1 MRCFGA
7 RGYVSQEQLKR
18 TERLVRSMR
27 QAQRGRERAR
37 IAALSNQDI
46 ARIMARTIVER
57 VRAAASV
64 EIADFLRAGIPV
76 HRIEK
81 NRDAAMRQARK
92 LDPSLDAILSMPVS
106 A

>member
-1 MRCFGA
+1 MRAFGA
-7 RGYVSQEQLKR
+7 RGYVSPEQLKK
-18 TERLVRSMR
+18 TASLVRALR
-27 QAQRGRERAR
+27 RDRVKRERQR

-57 VRAAASV
+57 VRAAAAV
-64 EIADFLRAGIPV
+64 EMADFLRAGIPA

-92 LDPSLDAILSMPVS
+92 LDPSIDQALAMPV
-106 A
+106 AA